1 LSLNSSSPNYVIYFV
16 YHKGSKKCQKRWRDA
31 GRGIDPFLL
40 YSVAKF
46 LKVVVAAY
54 YLYETKWNYN
64 QLSGKKM
71 TFSEYLTF
79 TPYVSIYILIF

>member
-1 LSLNSSSPNYVIYFV
+1 MSSILSTIKEVKNA
-16 YHKGSKKCQKRWRDA
+16 KKDGEMLA
-31 GRGIDPFLL
+31 GGIDPFLL